1 MMNSSNGGTTMDQ
14 LDEKLLS
21 LFPGKVVRKDI
32 AQPLKNEFNVPA
44 YVAEYLLGKYCSS
57 RNEEVIEEGL
67 KEVRRILTENYV
79 RPDQSEVL
87 KSWIKERGRY
97 RVIDKVKA
105 QLVETQ
111 DKYWAK
117 LVNLQ
122 IDHVNIDKGFIQQ
135 YEKLLAGGIWAIVEI
150 SYNPDIFH
158 MGMVRPFTIEKLR
171 PIQLAIATL
180 DEIEKK
186 RQHFTTQEWIDVL
199 LRSMG
204 LEPAQ
209 FDKRTQLLILARIIP
224 LIERNFNL
232 VELGP
237 RGTGKSYVYREP
249 SPHTILVSGGETTVP
264 SLFYSL
270 SGRGHMGL
278 VGLWDAVAFD
288 EVAGLNKLSDSA
300 AVQIMKDYMESGS
313 FSRGREEHRAFAS
326 MIFLGNIQYDIETL
340 VRTSH
345 LFIPFPPEMRDLAF
359 LDRFHI
365 YLPGWEIP
373 KMQPKHLTKH
383 YGFVV
388 DFLAEFLRQSR
399 KKTLTKELD
408 QYFDLGPALNK
419 RDEKAVRRT
428 VSGLL
433 KLLHPDG
440 KYQVSELEE
449 YLQLALEM
457 RRRVKEQLRKMGGV
471 EYWNTEFSYQTKGER
486 ETIVKIPEEYEVAA
500 VPSSIQPP
508 GVVYSAGWDTENNRA
523 CLLRIEAQLMKGG
536 GKIRTTGLVGKTMK
550 ENVRTAYDYIKA
562 QATTLDVEKKL
573 EEYDIHIQ
581 LVNLMQAKEAKQT
594 GVAFFLS
601 MLSALNER
609 SLPVATVVIGDM
621 SVKGNIL
628 PLDNTAE
635 SIQIIHENGG
645 EKAILPSEAKNKLD
659 LVPPPARRD
668 LYMIFYGHALE
679 AAEKAFPQITSK
691 IRKPKS
697 TTSTLSISHH
707 TLQNFETK
715 MREFIENKL
724 KEVTGEKWWNR
735 RIPPDVKQN
744 CEDRKQKREA
754 SYPWMTK
761 KEYPPICYADFT
773 DYSKIILKGDNWKEA
788 FKNTFQDT
796 AWIKTKLR
804 EMEPIRNDIAHN
816 REISEEDS
824 QKLEINSKEIL
835 RCISE

>member
-1 MMNSSNGGTTMDQ
+1 MNSSSSDPTMDQ

-57 RNEEVIEEGL
+57 RNDEVIKEGL

-87 KSWIKERGRY
+87 KSWIKEKGRY

-105 QLVETQ
+105 RLVETQ
-111 DKYWAK
+111 DKYWAQ

-122 IDHVNIDKGFIQQ
+122 IDHVNIGKGFIRQ
-135 YEKLLAGGIWAIVEI
+135 YEKILAGGLWAITEI

-158 MGMVRPFTIEKLR
+158 MGVVRPFTIEKLR

-180 DEIEKK
+180 DEIEDK
-186 RQHFTTQEWIDVL
+186 RQHFTTQEWISVL

-204 LEPAQ
+204 LEPTR
-209 FDKRTQLLILARIIP
+209 FDRRSKLLILARLLP

-237 RGTGKSYVYREP
+237 RGTGKSYVYREL

-270 SGRGHMGL
+270 AGRGHMGL

-288 EVAGLNKLSDSA
+288 EVAGLKKLSDTA

-326 MIFLGNIQYDIETL
+326 MIFLGNIQYDIDTL
-340 VRTSH
+340 IRTSH
-345 LFIPFPPEMRDLAF
+345 LFIPFPIEMRDLAF
-359 LDRFHI
+359 LDRFHL

-373 KMQPKHLTKH
+373 KIQPEHLTIH

-388 DFLAEFLRQSR
+388 DYLAEFLRQSR
-399 KKTLTKELD
+399 KKSKTKVVD
-408 QYFDLGPALNK
+408 QHFDLGPALNK

-428 VSGLL
+428 ISGLI
-433 KLLHPDG
+433 KLLHPDDR
-440 KYQVSELEE
+440 YSIPELGE
-449 YLQLALEM
+449 YLQIALEM

-471 EYWNTEFSYQTKGER
+471 EYWNTDFSYMIKGEPS
-486 ETIVKIPEEYEVAA
+486 EKTVKIPEEYEIAA
-500 VPSSIQPP
+500 IPTLPQPS
-508 GVVYSAGWDTENNRA
+508 GVVYAAGWDTENNRA

-536 GKIRTTGLVGKTMK
+536 GKIRTTGLVGKRMK
-550 ENVRTAYDYIKA
+550 ESVRTAYDYVKA
-562 QATTLDVEKKL
+562 HATTLGVEKKL
-573 EEYDIHIQ
+573 EEYDIHLQ
-581 LVNLMQAKEAKQT
+581 LVNLMQAKEARQT

-601 MLSALNER
+601 ILSALTEQP
-609 SLPVATVVIGDM
+609 LPAATAVIGDM

-628 PLDNTAE
+628 PLENLAE
-635 SIQIIHENGG
+635 SVQIVHENGG
-645 EKAILPSEAKNKLD
+645 EKAILPTEAKDKLD
-659 LVPPPARRD
+659 TIPPPARRD
-668 LYMIFYGHALE
+668 LYMLFYSHTLD
-679 AAEKAFPQITSK
+679 AAEKAFPQVTPEMP
-691 IRKPKS
+691 KPPP
-697 TTSTLSISHH
+697 TPPAIPLAHH
-707 TLQNFETK
+707 TLRKFETN

-724 KEVTGEKWWNR
+724 KETAGNNWWKQ
-735 RIPPDVKQN
+735 RIPPDVRSK
-744 CEDRKQKREA
+744 CEDRKEKREV

-761 KEYPPICYADFT
+761 KEYPLLCYADFT
-773 DYSKIILKGDNWKEA
+773 DYAKIILRTDNWKEI
-788 FKNTFQDT
+788 FKNVFQDK

-804 EMEPIRNDIAHN
+804 ELEPIRNDIAHN
-816 REISEEDS
+816 REIPEEDA
-824 QKLEINSKEIL
+824 QKLEMNTREIL
-835 RCISE
+835 RCVSG